1 MRITS
6 GFARGILLDSPRG
19 KSTRPATDAARQ
31 AIFSSLGGIVE
42 GASVIDLFA
51 GTGSY
56 GLEAASRGAASV
68 LFFENDRNALGA
80 LRANLERVK
89 KAVNSAGGEFS
100 AKILPC
106 DCLKISLQPEEKN
119 FDIVFADPPYS
130 MLLAP
135 DTLSKI
141 FGMFERLNGSN
152 TIFALEA
159 PAEFD
164 LNATTPPPD
173 CEFEII
179 KRLGK
184 SSAGKPSQIIFRI
197 KKI

>member
-1 MRITS
+1 M
-6 GFARGILLDSPRG
+6 
-19 KSTRPATDAARQ
+19 
-31 AIFSSLGGIVE
+31 
-42 GASVIDLFA
+42 FA

-80 LRANLERVK
+80 LRTNLERVK
-89 KAVNSAGGEFS
+89 KAVTSAGGGFS

-106 DCLKISLQPEEKN
+106 DCLKISVPPEEKH
-119 FDIVFADPPYS
+119 FDIIFADPPYS
-130 MLLAP
+130 MLLTP

-141 FGMFERLNGSN
+141 LGIFGRLDGGG

-164 LNATTPPPD
+164 LSTATPPAG

-184 SSAGKPSQIIFRI
+184 SSTGKPSQIIFRI

>member
-42 GASVIDLFA
+42 GAPVIDMFA
-51 GTGSY
+51 GTGAY
-56 GLEAASRGAASV
+56 GVEAASRGAASV

-80 LRANLERVK
+80 LRTNLERVK
-89 KAVNSAGGEFS
+89 KAVTSAGGGFS

-106 DCLKISLQPEEKN
+106 DCLKISVPPEGKH
-119 FDIVFADPPYS
+119 FDIIFADPPYS
-130 MLLAP
+130 MLLTP

-141 FGMFERLNGSN
+141 LGIFGRLDGGG

-164 LNATTPPPD
+164 LSTATSPAG

-184 SSAGKPSQIIFRI
+184 SSIGKPSQIIFRI